1 MSSDPMLPS
10 VPVVSRRRT
19 PRSYP
24 KETPFA
30 PGNVPNR
37 LSNVRFSLIRKT
49 TCSIGHPGVDRSA
62 GSRAGAEDAGETS
75 LVEAGSRV
83 GDARCSDTGAEE
95 HPAAIV
101 TSTIDPAISRPAPNG
116 ERIITEHDWSIVEK
130 VPGPTGAGQGA
141 GVEPK

>member
-10 VPVVSRRRT
+10 VPAMSRRRT

-49 TCSIGHPGVDRSA
+49 TCSIGHRGVDRSA
-62 GSRAGAEDAGETS
+62 GSWAGAEDAGEAS
-75 LVEAGSRV
+75 LVDAGSRA
-83 GDARCSDTGAEE
+83 GDARCSDPGAEE
-95 HPAAIV
+95 HPAAIM
-101 TSTIDPAISRPAPNG
+101 TRAIDPAISRPAPNG
-116 ERIITEHDWSIVEK
+116 ERIITDHDWSIVRE
-130 VPGPTGAGQGA
+130 VPGLTPGRPGSR
-141 GVEPK
+141 

>member
-10 VPVVSRRRT
+10 VPAMSRRRT

-49 TCSIGHPGVDRSA
+49 TCSIGHRGVERPPGS
-62 GSRAGAEDAGETS
+62 GEGAVDAGEAA
-75 LVEAGSRV
+75 LVEAGS
-83 GDARCSDTGAEE
+83 GPGEARCSDPGAEE
-95 HPAAIV
+95 HPAAIT
-101 TSTIDPAISRPAPNG
+101 TSTITPAIARPAPND
-116 ERIITEHDWSIVEK
+116 ER
-130 VPGPTGAGQGA
+130 
-141 GVEPK
+141 